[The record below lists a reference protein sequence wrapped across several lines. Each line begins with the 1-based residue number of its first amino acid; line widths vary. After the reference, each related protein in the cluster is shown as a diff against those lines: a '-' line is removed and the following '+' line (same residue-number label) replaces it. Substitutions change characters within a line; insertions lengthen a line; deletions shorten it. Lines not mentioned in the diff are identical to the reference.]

1 MCYSCAGDSMQFN
14 TNYDDLCRQIKNVE
28 EHFIDCTNA
37 NSSAAYFATYKFLV
51 KYYKICTHQNL
62 YNKKVN
68 KNSYAKFS
76 SRERVNVLYNQSID
90 NLIDN
95 QHNHFNMISSII
107 DPFCNILNCFVNSKY
122 YTNFFWKVNSVIPDD
137 LGEDILNSFFS
148 EYCPSMNELY
158 EKLQKEKKI
167 FVLPEEINR
176 CHVAGRTFYNC
187 VENDVMIFL
196 NPQLPSLKKLFSLVH
211 ELAHAKDFL
220 NYSSQHSSVD
230 TFLYSIQ
237 SPFLEVPSF
246 YDEFK
251 FYDYL
256 FSNSLFKDEVT
267 VQLANELVT
276 VSQFMDDL
284 LCVSKL
290 PEDYITWYDCMS
302 KKLMPQLIQEQH
314 KERIS
319 NPIFSDVGL
328 ENRDVDFLLAV
339 DYSYGP
345 LLSMAMSDDSKLYNH
360 FSMIRDGYFDVDKL
374 SSIGLSQE
382 NVSQKVMKKCDDF
395 FGKYL

>member
-1 MCYSCAGDSMQFN
+1 M
-14 TNYDDLCRQIKNVE
+14 
-28 EHFIDCTNA
+28 
-37 NSSAAYFATYKFLV
+37 
-51 KYYKICTHQNL
+51 
-62 YNKKVN
+62 
-68 KNSYAKFS
+68 
-76 SRERVNVLYNQSID
+76 
-90 NLIDN
+90 
-95 QHNHFNMISSII
+95 
-107 DPFCNILNCFVNSKY
+107 
-122 YTNFFWKVNSVIPDD
+122 
-137 LGEDILNSFFS
+137 NSFFS
-148 EYCPSMNELY
+148 EYDPSMKELY

-167 FVLPEEINR
+167 LALPEETNR
-176 CHVAGRTFYNC
+176 CHVAGRAFYNC

-196 NPQLPSLKKLFSLVH
+196 NSQLPSLKKIFSLVH

-256 FSNSLFKDEVT
+256 FSNSLFKDEAT
-267 VQLANELVT
+267 IQLANELVI

-284 LCVSKL
+284 LCISKL

-302 KKLMPQLIQEQH
+302 KKLMLQLIQEQH

-319 NPIFSDVGL
+319 NPIFSDVDS
-328 ENRDVDFLLAV
+328 ENSDVDFLLAV
-339 DYSYGP
+339 NYSYGP
-345 LLSMAMSDDSKLYNH
+345 LLSMATVDDSRLYNR
-360 FSMIRDGYFDVDKL
+360 FSMIRDGYFDMDKL

-382 NVSQKVMKKCDDF
+382 DVSQKVMKKCDDF